1 MEILQ
6 IKNLSFS
13 YPNQESKAID
23 NISLAINEGEFAV
36 ICGESGCGK
45 STLLRLLKK
54 EIAPFGTLN
63 GEIKYKGK
71 NIKNID
77 KNTSAKDIGFVLQ
90 NPDTQIVTDR
100 VWHELA
106 FGLESLGYST
116 DTIKRKVAEMANYF
130 GINDWYNKK
139 TTELSG
145 GQKQLLN
152 LASVMIMNP
161 KLILLDE
168 PTAQL
173 DPIAASNFI
182 NTLHK
187 INKDL
192 GVTVLMVEHRLEE
205 VFPIADKVI
214 LLSNGKLLY
223 NSKPQGIVDFLR
235 QNPKEHI
242 VKALPTATK
251 IFEKLNGSG
260 NAPLT
265 VRDCRNY
272 ITSNYKNDVK
282 KLEIKNYKHSDVEK
296 IKLKNIYFRYDRDLD
311 DVMSD
316 VNFTVYDKEHFCI
329 LGGNGSGKSTTLN
342 VIGGLLKPYRGKI
355 YIDGKKATSL
365 SQKDLYQNNI
375 ALLPQNPQALFI
387 EDNVYDDLNE
397 ICKSRNFDKEDA
409 NQRIINISNS
419 LSISHLM
426 NMHPYDLS
434 GGEMQKVALAKLLLL
449 EPKILLLDEPTK
461 GIDAY
466 AKDELGEILN
476 SLTKIGVTIITVTHD
491 IEFAAQ
497 YASRCG
503 LFFNGELIAVSN
515 AYEFFSGNNFY
526 TTSANKISRDYFE
539 NAILCDDVVALC
551 NSNKGVTQNE

>member
-13 YPNQESKAID
+13 YPNQTNKAID
-23 NISLAINEGEFAV
+23 NISLSINEGDFAV

-45 STLLRLLKK
+45 STLLRLIKK
-54 EIAPFGTLN
+54 EIAPFGKLN
-63 GEIKYKGK
+63 GSIQYNGK
-71 NIKNID
+71 KIEEID
-77 KNTSAKDIGFVLQ
+77 KKTSAKDIGFVLQ

-106 FGLESLGYST
+106 FGLESLGYDT
-116 DTIKRKVAEMANYF
+116 DTIKRKVAEMASYF
-130 GINDWYNKK
+130 GITDWYNKK

-152 LASVMIMNP
+152 LASVMVMNP

-192 GVTVLMVEHRLEE
+192 GITVLLVEHRLEE
-205 VFPIADKVI
+205 IFPIADKVI
-214 LLSNGKLLY
+214 LLSGGKLLY
-223 NSKPQGIVDFLR
+223 NSKPQGIVDYLR

-242 VKALPTATK
+242 VKALPTATR
-251 IFEKLNGSG
+251 IFEKLNGVG
-260 NAPLT
+260 DAPLT

-272 ITSNYKNDVK
+272 ITSNYKNDIK
-282 KLEIKNYKHSDVEK
+282 KLEIAKYEHSSVEK
-296 IKLKNIYFRYDRDLD
+296 IKLKNVYFRYERDLP
-311 DVMSD
+311 DVLTD
-316 VNFTVYDKEHFCI
+316 VSFSVYEGEHFCI
-329 LGGNGSGKSTTLN
+329 LGGNGTGKSTTLS
-342 VIGGLLKPYRGKI
+342 VIAGLLKAYRGKI
-355 YIDGKKATSL
+355 YIDGKKMTSL

-397 ICKSRNFDKEDA
+397 ICKNRNIEKSKAKE
-409 NQRIINISNS
+409 QIEKICQS
-419 LSISHLM
+419 LSISRLL

-466 AKDELGEILN
+466 AKDELGEILDN
-476 SLTKIGVTIITVTHD
+476 LAKSGVTIITVTHD

-497 YASRCG
+497 YASQCG
-503 LFFNGELIAVSN
+503 LFFNGELIAVSTP
-515 AYEFFSGNNFY
+515 YEFFSGNSFY
-526 TTSANKISRDYFE
+526 TTSANKITRDYFD
-539 NAILCDDVVALC
+539 NAIMCDDVVKLC
-551 NSNKGVTQNE
+551 NSNKGVTKNE